1 MKRIILFIL
10 LISISICGFCDEP
23 VSCSEYQSNM
33 LSNEDTTCVVLCA
46 EDYHPRYYPNGIL
59 NEEPVTIFVDLG
71 ETAIYSISG
80 HVEMTS
86 LDMVDFIY
94 IREVR
99 ADSSTIRLL
108 GSYSGIQ
115 DIQLYTMRTRYIA
128 IDIYCYNGAVS
139 STSGYTICISPV
151 EQTSIINAT
160 IADKLGIGTTNP
172 TVPLEVVGEV
182 KIRATATRNLTI
194 SPMYQKIDFYTNTDN
209 FFFNKPINS
218 ETGIFAASSR
228 SNLTLQTDNTPR
240 VTVLKNNGYVG
251 IGTTEPQEM
260 LHVNGCIRGSA
271 ENGEI
276 IIRTNSGITEIGAS
290 NSAYSHFY
298 TNLGGFYFNV
308 PLTINGGTIRS
319 HLNDDLKLNTFST
332 TRMTILNSNG
342 NVGIGTTNPQYKLDV
357 AGEIHSAAINSPIIQ
372 TSRVQTDSIQ
382 SKKIKTGA
390 VFVESVYG
398 ADFVFDDNYQLRPLQ
413 EVYSYVQEHGHLP
426 EIQSATDMQQNGV
439 NMSEFQ
445 IQLLQ
450 KIEEL
455 TLYIIR
461 QEERI
466 KELENQISK

>member
-1 MKRIILFIL
+1 MKHINSLIICII
-10 LISISICGFCDEP
+10 ISMGIMQAQNYTCHGYSGGI
-23 VSCSEYQSNM
+23 VS
-33 LSNEDTTCVVLCA
+33 LSGDSATINLCA
-46 EDYHPRYYPNGIL
+46 EDYNPYTVGDDPHTMSVNLPSGRR
-59 NEEPVTIFVDLG
+59 
-71 ETAIYSISG
+71 YSITGRVELEQVQYLDYITLREEDAAGNTVSTLASYWGCTIDNIHLITKSTTGRIRIDIFCAYGATSATSGFEFTIVPATVETIEVG
-80 HVEMTS
+80 HV
-86 LDMVDFIY
+86 
-94 IREVR
+94 
-99 ADSSTIRLL
+99 L
-108 GSYSGIQ
+108 G
-115 DIQLYTMRTRYIA
+115 A
-128 IDIYCYNGAVS
+128 
-139 STSGYTICISPV
+139 
-151 EQTSIINAT
+151 
-160 IADKLGIGTTNP
+160 LGIGTSTPQKELHVIGDIRLASNGIWMNLSPSYSYPVFSTNAN
-172 TVPLEVVGEV
+172 
-182 KIRATATRNLTI
+182 IF
-194 SPMYQKIDFYTNTDN
+194 D
-209 FFFNKPINS
+209 FNKPV
-218 ETGIFAASSR
+218 R
-228 SNLTLQTDNTPR
+228 SNGFSSPRYSDLVFSTYNTPR
-240 VTVLKNNGYVG
+240 ITIDDTTGYVG

-298 TNLGGFYFNV
+298 TDLGGFYFNV

-319 HLNDDLKLNTFST
+319 YLNDDLKLNTFST

-372 TSRVQTDSIQ
+372 TSRVQADSIQ
-382 SKKIKTGA
+382 SQKIKTGA

-398 ADFVFDDNYQLRPLQ
+398 ADFVFENNYHLRPLQ

-426 EIQSATDMQQNGV
+426 EIQSAADMQQNGV

-466 KELENQISK
+466 KELENQVSK